1 MTRIISLPLTDDDDN
16 VFEIIIEESANP
28 KRSKQDWQRIG
39 LEFYK
44 KKLKSGISAK
54 EFAKTLGIPY
64 GTFTKSMSRYKNDI
78 AFAINID
85 RIENTPASKLKKADR
100 QKLILQ
106 DFRNSVKTAKRNE
119 GAAKNNKSSK
129 WFADTIR
136 DGVKS
141 HKVSKPEPGKLYA
154 FIYDAKHKDTLPV
167 WDKYPLILYL
177 GSGTRGSSFLMYGLN
192 LHYIP
197 VQARI
202 KFLEDLLKV
211 HSSTPRLSNN
221 TRLKVNWSKVKGL
234 RGSDVMIKSY
244 LPNHIKGTF
253 LEINPKDWYN
263 VSLMPTQKFISKGK
277 SFSARKVWSQ
287 Y

>member
-1 MTRIISLPLTDDDDN
+1 MADITLPASDEDT
-16 VFEIIIEESANP
+16 VFEIIIEETRNPNRSAA
-28 KRSKQDWQRIG
+28 DWERVG

-44 KKLKSGISAK
+44 QKLKSGISAK
-54 EFAKTLGIPY
+54 EFAKAIGVPY
-64 GTFTKSMSRYKNDI
+64 GTFTKSMSRYKDRIN
-78 AFAINID
+78 FAIKID
-85 RIENTPASKLKKADR
+85 RIENTPEHKRTRSQR
-100 QKLILQ
+100 QNLMID
-106 DFRNSVKTAKRNE
+106 DFRNSVRKQKRNE
-119 GAAKNNKSSK
+119 GAAKNNKSEK
-129 WFADTIR
+129 WFAQTIR

-141 HKVSKPEPGKLYA
+141 HKASKPVPGKLYA

-167 WDKYPLILYL
+167 WDKFPLILFL

-211 HSSTPRLSNN
+211 HASTKRLSNN
-221 TRLKVNWSKVKGL
+221 TRLKINWSKVRGM

-244 LPNHIKGTF
+244 LPSHIKGTF
-253 LEINPKDWYN
+253 SEINPRDWHN
-263 VSLMPTQKFISKGK
+263 VALMPTQKFISKGK
-277 SFSARKVWSQ
+277 SYSSRKVWSN